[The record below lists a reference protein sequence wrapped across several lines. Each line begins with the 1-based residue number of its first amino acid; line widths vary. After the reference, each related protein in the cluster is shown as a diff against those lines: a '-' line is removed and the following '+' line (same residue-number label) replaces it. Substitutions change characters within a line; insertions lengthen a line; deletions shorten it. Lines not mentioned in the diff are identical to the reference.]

1 MKLKDKIKSYS
12 FWVSIASAVILILK
26 VLGNRF
32 GFTVDESMVSD
43 IFTALCSVLVL
54 LGIIVIPQSPSQ
66 TNSTNRDKNQ
76 QLEETININN
86 NTTNTNSN
94 DTDSITNREEPNTE
108 YKEENTNTII
118 KKDAKQPT
126 NDNTSSEIKE
136 ADKFQE
142 NIIMQ
147 NENIEDLEKSLD
159 VQNINEISIAE
170 TNENNFIQEN
180 NQDTNFE
187 AQTNNEENLNKDNL
201 KTTLDFLRENF
212 ASDINKYIFELE
224 EELRKIK
231 ESR

>member
-43 IFTALCSVLVL
+43 IFTALCSILVL

-66 TNSTNRDKNQ
+66 TNSTNQDKNQ
-76 QLEETININN
+76 QLEETINENN

-94 DTDSITNREEPNTE
+94 NTNSITNKEEPILE
-108 YKEENTNTII
+108 CKEENTNTITKI
-118 KKDAKQPT
+118 DAKQST
-126 NDNTSSEIKE
+126 NDNTSSEINE
-136 ADKFQE
+136 DDAFQE

-147 NENIEDLEKSLD
+147 NENIEDLEKSVV
-159 VQNINEISIAE
+159 VQNINEISLAE
-170 TNENNFIQEN
+170 TNETSLIQEN
-180 NQDTNFE
+180 NQDNNFE

-201 KTTLDFLRENF
+201 KTALNFLRENF
-212 ASDINKYIFELE
+212 SSDIDKYIFELE
-224 EELRKIK
+224 EELRKTK

>member
-32 GFTVDESMVSD
+32 GFTVDESMISD

-66 TNSTNRDKNQ
+66 TNSNKQDKNQ
-76 QLEETININN
+76 QLEETMNKNKD
-86 NTTNTNSN
+86 TTNTNNNDVSSIINIEEPVLECKENN
-94 DTDSITNREEPNTE
+94 DTLID
-108 YKEENTNTII
+108 
-118 KKDAKQPT
+118 
-126 NDNTSSEIKE
+126 DNTKHSTDDNTDSEIKIN
-136 ADKFQE
+136 DTFQE

-147 NENIEDLEKSLD
+147 NENIENLEKTVD
-159 VQNINEISIAE
+159 IQNINEISLAE
-170 TNENNFIQEN
+170 TNETNLVQEN
-180 NQDTNFE
+180 NQDNFE
-187 AQTNNEENLNKDNL
+187 EQSNNEENSNNDNL
-201 KTTLDFLRENF
+201 KSTLNFLRENF
-212 ASDINKYIFELE
+212 SSDIDKYIFELE

>member
-32 GFTVDESMVSD
+32 GFTVDESMISD

-66 TNSTNRDKNQ
+66 TNSTKQDINQ
-76 QLEETININN
+76 QLEETMNENID
-86 NTTNTNSN
+86 TTNTNNNDVSSIINIEEPILKCKENN
-94 DTDSITNREEPNTE
+94 DTLIDNNT
-108 YKEENTNTII
+108 KHLA
-118 KKDAKQPT
+118 D
-126 NDNTSSEIKE
+126 DNADSEIKI
-136 ADKFQE
+136 DDTFQE

-147 NENIEDLEKSLD
+147 NENIENLENTVD
-159 VQNINEISIAE
+159 IQNINEINLAK
-170 TNENNFIQEN
+170 TNKTLIQEN
-180 NQDTNFE
+180 TQDNNFE
-187 AQTNNEENLNKDNL
+187 EQSNNEENPNNDNL
-201 KTTLDFLRENF
+201 KLTLNFLRENF
-212 ASDINKYIFELE
+212 SSDIDKYIFELE